1 MYKRQAVNEANAHML
16 QSLTELNDQ
25 LVSLKAELS
34 DRVHT
39 CLLYTS
45 RCV

>member
-1 MYKRQAVNEANAHML
+1 ML

-34 DRVHT
+34 DKYIQRM
-39 CLLYTS
+39 LSASGIFRISL
-45 RCV
+45 R